1 MSVDNKNNPVATD
14 GTVRYELPNHRVKL
28 LAVTIFGLMLFLIYT
43 LLKTSVES
51 GKALLF
57 LISIFLISTL
67 WFKKFIS
74 QHPKVGFLLNQEG
87 IFNLDNSIV
96 CRIEDIETIDTSP
109 YTFRSANGFIVFL
122 RERSTFKIV
131 PGLYWRLG
139 NRISIGGLVS
149 KAESKFL
156 STTMLNLMN
165 TQKKAKKTMDVAW

>member
-1 MSVDNKNNPVATD
+1 M
-14 GTVRYELPNHRVKL
+14 
-28 LAVTIFGLMLFLIYT
+28 
-43 LLKTSVES
+43 
-51 GKALLF
+51 
-57 LISIFLISTL
+57 
-67 WFKKFIS
+67 
-74 QHPKVGFLLNQEG
+74 GFLLNQEG
-87 IFNLDNSIV
+87 IFNLDNTII